1 MTLSRL
7 FEALSARLR
16 ARCGVAGLFSWSGRR
31 RAEQDVQRELDLHL
45 ELETQQ
51 NIEQGMSPEDAM
63 RAARAALGNVPLIRE
78 DVRAVWC
85 ARWLDALV
93 RNLVHML
100 RSLRRTPGFSL
111 ATVGVLALGIGG
123 TTAVFTLIDSVMLRP
138 LPVSD
143 PARLY
148 RIGDGDDTIA
158 TGRHGRWGVFSFP
171 LYERLKAGAPEFE
184 DVTAF
189 DWGGNLLSVRRQG
202 AEEAGRPVRAQYVSG
217 SYFSTLG
224 VGAFSGR
231 LFTTDD
237 DRPSAPPV
245 VVLSHRLW
253 QGVYGADPSLL
264 GSTFVVEGHPFT
276 VIGVAAPGF
285 FGETVRADPP
295 DMWLPLHQEPLIA
308 GDGSLLR
315 QSISPWLFAIG
326 RLRDDAPV
334 TGMAPRLTGIL
345 RRWIQYEAAYPANRM
360 PDIVRELSNQ
370 TIRVVPAGTGISL
383 AGLSMKDQYG
393 PSLRILL
400 AICGLVLVIACA
412 NVANLLL
419 ARAVARRSQTAVRLA
434 LGATRRRIVGE
445 ALAEGM
451 LLAAAGGA
459 AGLLVAVAA
468 ARLLVAL
475 VFQDS
480 QFVPITTTP
489 SLVVLAFTAGLSLV
503 TGIAFGMAPAWLA
516 TRTDPID
523 ALRGLGRSIGRHSFR
538 FRTALLIVQLSISVA
553 VVAGAVM
560 LGRSL
565 VNLQRQDVGYEVQGR
580 VLIGLKRL
588 PSTYTPER
596 LSTLYRDMER
606 RLASLPGV
614 RGAGLAL
621 TNPLFSSWSETIL
634 VAGRPPNPSTE
645 ASASWNRVS
654 ADYLQNLGA
663 TLVRGRLFAETD
675 GETTA
680 PVAVVNEAF
689 VRRFFRNDEDP
700 LGQHFGVERPEY
712 ADTFRIVGVIR
723 DTKFLRSGPSEPAG
737 PMFFV
742 PLAQRVEYATDYR
755 RMVERL
761 SHFVQGIVV
770 VTDSA
775 PGEIEPM
782 LRRTLAEADPNLTII
797 SVRTMQQQIELS
809 SDREQAVASL
819 AGLFAM
825 VSLLLAA
832 VGVYGVTAYMVAQ
845 QANEIGIRMAL
856 GADRVKVIAMVL
868 RQAFRRVAVGLVLG
882 LPLAV
887 GAVRL
892 MASQLYGV
900 SFRDP
905 FSLAVA
911 AAALAG
917 CALVAAIIPAGRAAA
932 IVPMRSL

>member
-1 MTLSRL
+1 M
-7 FEALSARLR
+7 A
-16 ARCGVAGLFSWSGRR
+16 
-31 RAEQDVQRELDLHL
+31 
-45 ELETQQ
+45 
-51 NIEQGMSPEDAM
+51 
-63 RAARAALGNVPLIRE
+63 
-78 DVRAVWC
+78 
-85 ARWLDALV
+85 
-93 RNLVHML
+93 
-100 RSLRRTPGFSL
+100 
-111 ATVGVLALGIGG
+111 
-123 TTAVFTLIDSVMLRP
+123 
-138 LPVSD
+138 
-143 PARLY
+143 
-148 RIGDGDDTIA
+148 
-158 TGRHGRWGVFSFP
+158 RWGVFSFP

-202 AEEAGRPVRAQYVSG
+202 AEEAGSPVRAQYVSG

-231 LFTTDD
+231 LFAADD
-237 DRPSAPPV
+237 DRPAAPPV

-253 QGVYGADPSLL
+253 QGVYGANPSLL
-264 GSTFVVEGHPFT
+264 GSTLVVEGHPFT
-276 VIGVAAPGF
+276 VVGVAAPGF

-295 DMWLPLHQEPLIA
+295 DLWIPLQQEPLIA

-326 RLRDDAPV
+326 RLRDDASIA
-334 TGMAPRLTGIL
+334 GMAPRLTGIL
-345 RRWIQYEAAYPANRM
+345 RRWIQYEAGYPANRM

-370 TIRVVPAGTGISL
+370 TIRVVPADTGISL

-400 AICGLVLVIACA
+400 AICGLVLVMACA

-419 ARAVARRSQTAVRLA
+419 ARAVARRAQTAVRLA

-489 SLVVLAFTAGLSLV
+489 SLVLAFTAGLSLV

-516 TRTDPID
+516 TRTDPTD

-553 VVAGAVM
+553 VVAGAAM

-565 VNLQRQDVGYEVQGR
+565 ANLQDQDLGYEVQGR
-580 VLIGLKRL
+580 VLINLKRL

-596 LSTLYRDMER
+596 LSTLYRDIER

-614 RGAGLAL
+614 RGTGLAL

-634 VAGRPPNPSTE
+634 VAGHPPNPSDE
-645 ASASWNRVS
+645 GSAAWNRVS

-675 GETTA
+675 NETTA

-689 VRRFFRNDEDP
+689 VKRFFRDDEDP
-700 LGQHFGVERPEY
+700 LGQHFGLERPEN
-712 ADTFRIVGVIR
+712 ADTFRIVGIVR
-723 DTKFLRSGPSEPAG
+723 DTKFLRSGLREPAG

-742 PLAQRVEYATDYR
+742 SLAQRVDYGTDYR

-761 SHFVQGIVV
+761 SHFAQGILV
-770 VTDSA
+770 VTDSG
-775 PGEIEPM
+775 PREIEPI

-797 SVRTMQQQIELS
+797 SVRTMQRQIELS

-819 AGLFAM
+819 AGLFAI

-832 VGVYGVTAYMVAQ
+832 VGVYGVTAYMVAR

-856 GADRVKVIAMVL
+856 GADRVKVIGMVL
-868 RQAFRRVAVGLVLG
+868 RQAFQRVAVGLVLG

-887 GAVRL
+887 GAVRV
-892 MASQLYGV
+892 MASQLHGV

-905 FSLAVA
+905 LSLAVA
-911 AAALAG
+911 AGALAA